1 MVSLRFR
8 CFATLLMIFLLFTHV
23 NNLFAGKYNSTLS
36 PGDAA
41 PEWQAL
47 PGVDGREYSLS
58 DFKSSKSIVLV
69 FTCNSCPYAVDIED
83 RLLAF
88 HKKYANR
95 GVTLVAINVNKVE
108 DDLMPAMKQKAKE
121 KAFQF
126 PYLFD
131 ESQQI
136 AKDYGAKR
144 TPEFFVLDQDRN
156 VVYMGALDDS
166 PEGKKVSKRYVEMAV
181 DLTLAGDKV
190 KLEETVPVGCAI
202 RFERSRRTRRIR
214 NK

>member
-1 MVSLRFR
+1 MAIIRL
-8 CFATLLMIFLLFTHV
+8 FLLAMLLTIV
-23 NNLFAGKYNSTLS
+23 TQVSSLPAGKYNSTLS

-41 PEWQAL
+41 PAWKSL
-47 PGVDGREYSLS
+47 PAVDGKNYSLT
-58 DFKSSKSIVLV
+58 DFESSKVIVVV

-88 HKKYANR
+88 HQKYGKQ
-95 GVTLVAINVNKVE
+95 GVALVAINVNKVE
-108 DDLMPAMKQKAKE
+108 ADLMPAMKDKANE

-131 ESQQI
+131 ETQKI

-144 TPEFFVLDQDRN
+144 TPEFFVLDQDRK

-166 PEGKKVSKRYVEMAV
+166 PEGKKVSKRYIEAAVEM
-181 DLTLAGDKV
+181 TLAGEKI
-190 KLEETVPVGCAI
+190 EIAETIPVGCAV
-202 RFERSRRTRRIR
+202 RFERTRRTRRVR
-214 NK
+214 KQ

>member
-1 MVSLRFR
+1 MATTRLFL
-8 CFATLLMIFLLFTHV
+8 FATLLILVTQV
-23 NNLFAGKYNSTLS
+23 NSLPAGKYNSTLS

-41 PEWQAL
+41 PAWKDL
-47 PGVDGREYSLS
+47 PGVDGKKYSLS
-58 DFKSSKSIVLV
+58 DFESSKVIVVV

-88 HKKYANR
+88 QQKYGKK
-95 GVTLVAINVNKVE
+95 GVALVAINVNKVE
-108 DDLMPAMKQKAKE
+108 ADLMPAMKDKAKE

-131 ESQQI
+131 ETQKI

-144 TPEFFVLDQDRN
+144 TPEFFVLDQDRK

-166 PEGKKVSKRYVEMAV
+166 PEGKKVSKRYIEAAV
-181 DLTLAGDKV
+181 DMTLASEKI
-190 KLEETVPVGCAI
+190 EIAETIPVGCAV
-202 RFERSRRTRRIR
+202 RFERTRRTRRVR
-214 NK
+214 KQ

>member
-1 MVSLRFR
+1 M
-8 CFATLLMIFLLFTHV
+8 ATIRLFLLAMLMTLV
-23 NNLFAGKYNSTLS
+23 TQVSSLSAGKYNSTLS

-41 PEWQAL
+41 PAWKNL
-47 PGVDGREYSLS
+47 PAVDGKKYSLS
-58 DFKSSKSIVLV
+58 DFESSKAIVVV

-88 HKKYANR
+88 HQKYGKK
-95 GVTLVAINVNKVE
+95 GVALVAINVNKVE
-108 DDLMPAMKQKAKE
+108 ADLMPAMKDKAKE

-131 ESQQI
+131 ETQKI

-144 TPEFFVLDQDRN
+144 TPEFFVLDQDRK

-166 PEGKKVSKRYVEMAV
+166 PEGKKVSKRYIEAAV
-181 DLTLAGDKV
+181 DMTLAGEKI
-190 KLEETVPVGCAI
+190 EIAETIPVGCAV
-202 RFERSRRTRRIR
+202 RFERTRRTRRVR
-214 NK
+214 KQ

>member
-1 MVSLRFR
+1 MAIIRL
-8 CFATLLMIFLLFTHV
+8 FLLAMLLTIV
-23 NNLFAGKYNSTLS
+23 TQVSSLPAGKYNSTLS

-41 PEWQAL
+41 PAWKSL
-47 PGVDGREYSLS
+47 PAVDGKNYSLT
-58 DFKSSKSIVLV
+58 DFESSKVIVVV

-88 HKKYANR
+88 HQKYGKQ
-95 GVTLVAINVNKVE
+95 GVALVAINVNKVE
-108 DDLMPAMKQKAKE
+108 ADLMPAMKDKAKE

-131 ESQQI
+131 ETQKI

-144 TPEFFVLDQDRN
+144 TPEFFVLDQDRK

-166 PEGKKVSKRYVEMAV
+166 PEGKKVSKRYIEAAV
-181 DLTLAGDKV
+181 DMTLAGEKI
-190 KLEETVPVGCAI
+190 EIAETIPVGCAV
-202 RFERSRRTRRIR
+202 RFERTRRTRRVR
-214 NK
+214 KQ

>member
-1 MVSLRFR
+1 MATTRLFL
-8 CFATLLMIFLLFTHV
+8 FATLLILVTQV
-23 NNLFAGKYNSTLS
+23 NSLPAGKYNSTLS

-41 PEWQAL
+41 PAWKDL
-47 PGVDGREYSLS
+47 PGVDGKKYSLS
-58 DFKSSKSIVLV
+58 DFESSKVIVVV

-88 HKKYANR
+88 HQKYGKQ
-95 GVTLVAINVNKVE
+95 GVALVAINVNKVE
-108 DDLMPAMKQKAKE
+108 ADLMPAMKDKAKE

-131 ESQQI
+131 ETQKI

-144 TPEFFVLDQDRN
+144 TPEFFVLDQDRK

-166 PEGKKVSKRYVEMAV
+166 PEGKKVSKRYIEAAVEM
-181 DLTLAGDKV
+181 TLAGEKI
-190 KLEETVPVGCAI
+190 EIAETIPVGCAV
-202 RFERSRRTRRIR
+202 RFERTRRTRRVR
-214 NK
+214 KQ

>member
-1 MVSLRFR
+1 MAIIRL
-8 CFATLLMIFLLFTHV
+8 FLLAMLLTIV
-23 NNLFAGKYNSTLS
+23 TQVSSLPAGKYNSTLS

-41 PEWQAL
+41 PAWKSL
-47 PGVDGREYSLS
+47 PAVDGKNYSLT
-58 DFKSSKSIVLV
+58 DFESSKVIVVV

-88 HKKYANR
+88 HQKYGKQ
-95 GVTLVAINVNKVE
+95 GVALVAINVNKVE
-108 DDLMPAMKQKAKE
+108 ADLMPAMKDKAKE

-131 ESQQI
+131 ETQKI

-144 TPEFFVLDQDRN
+144 TPEFFVLDQDRK

-166 PEGKKVSKRYVEMAV
+166 PEGKKVSKRYIEAAVEM
-181 DLTLAGDKV
+181 TLAGEKI
-190 KLEETVPVGCAI
+190 EIAETIPVGCAV
-202 RFERSRRTRRIR
+202 RFERTRRTRRVR
-214 NK
+214 KQ

>member
-1 MVSLRFR
+1 MATTRLFLL
-8 CFATLLMIFLLFTHV
+8 ATLLTLVTQV
-23 NNLFAGKYNSTLS
+23 NWLPAGKYNSTLS

-41 PEWQAL
+41 PAWKNL
-47 PGVDGREYSLS
+47 PGVDGKKHSLS
-58 DFKSSKSIVLV
+58 DFESSKVIVVV

-88 HKKYANR
+88 HQKYGKKSVA
-95 GVTLVAINVNKVE
+95 LVAINVNKV
-108 DDLMPAMKQKAKE
+108 DADLMPAMKDKAKE

-131 ESQQI
+131 ETQKI

-144 TPEFFVLDQDRN
+144 TPEFFVLDQDRK

-166 PEGKKVSKRYVEMAV
+166 PEGKKVSKRYIEAAV
-181 DLTLAGDKV
+181 DMTLAGEKI
-190 KLEETVPVGCAI
+190 EIAETIPVGCAV
-202 RFERSRRTRRIR
+202 RFERTRRTRRVR
-214 NK
+214 KQ